1 MTGTIGVG
9 GQMENLM
16 ERVYF
21 IIANLIRLCTMKEML
36 LEGPMV
42 LARSIS
48 IKVNGYMREELIK
61 VRLMVLVK

>member
-36 LEGPMV
+36 LEGQMV

-48 IKVNGYMREELIK
+48 IKVNGYMRAELIK